1 VTFVVISFCCRS
13 LLRVRSR
20 YGELDDGARFHV
32 MSHLILETVIY
43 GKSMLA
49 TSMSGRDDSAEANSN
64 KESGFILNLVQK
76 DRVLAMVCPCLHFS
90 FIQKFCAL

>member
-1 VTFVVISFCCRS
+1 
-13 LLRVRSR
+13 
-20 YGELDDGARFHV
+20 

-49 TSMSGRDDSAEANSN
+49 SNMVGRDDSAEANSN

-76 DRVLAMVCPCLHFS
+76 DRVLVVVCPYLHF
-90 FIQKFCAL
+90 